1 MNLKVTKGLCEE
13 LEGGK
18 RKEKCSIYV
27 MISKMKKKK
36 FEW

>member
-1 MNLKVTKGLCEE
+1 MNLKVTKGLCEV

-18 RKEKCSIYV
+18 RKERCSIYV
-27 MISKMKKKK
+27 IISKMEKK